1 MKPRNDSD
9 KSGKKG
15 SFDPESVPKGKGPNP
30 TKGKADSDKSK
41 EIGIPMSAPPHVK
54 AADKKMDQVHKSK
67 EGSPKDVAQ
76 DKAIM
81 DVHRKSFAMGQKS
94 AKSGL
99 KGIKEY

>member
-1 MKPRNDSD
+1 MA
-9 KSGKKG
+9 
-15 SFDPESVPKGKGPNP
+15 KGK
-30 TKGKADSDKSK
+30 TTIKGKIDSDKSK

-81 DVHRKSFAMGQKS
+81 DVHKKSFAMGQKS
-94 AKSGL
+94 AKGGI

>member
-15 SFDPESVPKGKGPNP
+15 SFDPESVP
-30 TKGKADSDKSK
+30 KGKADSDKSK